1 MTARCSVFVGASL
14 DGFIARSDGSIDWL
28 QPAYTGAPPDE
39 DFGFA
44 RFMAT
49 VDALVMGRT
58 TFEQILTFDEWPYG
72 ATPVVVMS
80 RTLSALP
87 AGTPATV
94 SLSHEAPADLV
105 ARLSAE
111 GARHLYIDGG
121 RTIQSFLAAGLID
134 DLTITVL
141 PILLGAGRPLFGP
154 LPADVHLTHIATQVY
169 DCGFV
174 QHTYRAKAGQSGST
188 ARVKA
193 T

>member
-1 MTARCSVFVGASL
+1 MTAKCSVFVGASL

-44 RFMAT
+44 EFIGS
-49 VDALVMGRT
+49 VDALVIGRN
-58 TFEQILTFDEWPYG
+58 TFEQVLTFDEWAYG
-72 ATPVVVMS
+72 ATPVVVIS

-94 SLSHEAPADLV
+94 SLSAESPADLV

-134 DLTITVL
+134 ELTITIL
-141 PILLGAGRPLFGP
+141 PILLGTGKPLFGP
-154 LPADVHLTHIATQVY
+154 LPADVHLTHAGTKAY
-169 DCGFV
+169 DFGFV
-174 QHTYRAKAGQSGST
+174 QLKYRVSHPG
-188 ARVKA
+188 
-193 T
+193 

>member
-14 DGFIARSDGSIDWL
+14 DGFIARPDGSIDWL

-44 RFMAT
+44 QFIGS
-49 VDALVMGRT
+49 VDALVMGRS
-58 TFEQILTFDEWPYG
+58 TFEQVLTFDEWPYG

-87 AGTPATV
+87 AGAPATV
-94 SLSHEAPADLV
+94 SLSREAPVGLV

-134 DLTITVL
+134 ELTITVL
-141 PILLGAGRPLFGP
+141 PILLGAGRTLFGP
-154 LPADVHLTHIATQVY
+154 LPADVHLTHVGTQVY

-174 QHTYRAKAGQSGST
+174 QHRYRVRRPQ
-188 ARVKA
+188 
-193 T
+193 